1 MKMFIFLFP
10 ITLFLIFL
18 CLKLVLPDAYISLIQ
33 EDSVIEYSQ
42 AVFYLLASMI
52 AFVVSMKFLHNKMTM
67 NGILYGILAIG
78 LLFIFLEEVS
88 WGQRVF
94 KIATPVYLEQHNCQ
108 KEISIHNL
116 EVVQCKLH
124 KLYMILGAYGAFAW
138 IVAIP
143 FLSKAKATYFYV
155 AKVVVPDWFVS
166 SYFFFTFFI
175 YFLFEYVSQPHLGS
189 FLVWRDQEP
198 AELLLSLGFL
208 SFVTINYVRLR
219 ICLSS
224 TSSKV
229 EDIHNQTT
237 NAPPNSGKAS
247 Q

>member
-1 MKMFIFLFP
+1 MKILVFLFP

-18 CLKLVLPDAYISLIQ
+18 CIKLVLPDAYTSLIR

-42 AVFYLLASMI
+42 AVVYLIASTI
-52 AFVVSMKFLHNKMTM
+52 AFVVSIKFLHGKMRM

-88 WGQRVF
+88 WGQRAF
-94 KIATPVYLEQHNCQ
+94 KIATPAYFEQHNSQ

-116 EVVQCKLH
+116 KIVQCILH
-124 KLYMILGAYGAFAW
+124 KIYLIVGAYGAFAW
-138 IVAIP
+138 IVATV
-143 FLSKAKATYFYV
+143 FLSKAKTTCCHV

-175 YFLFEYVSQPHLGS
+175 YFLFEYVSQPHPGS
-189 FLVWRDQEP
+189 FLVWRDEEP
-198 AELLLSLGFL
+198 AELFLSLGFL

-224 TSSKV
+224 
-229 EDIHNQTT
+229 
-237 NAPPNSGKAS
+237 AS
-247 Q
+247 RN